1 VPLAFQGRRARTPDT
16 VNRHGRWGGLLA
28 GAGHA
33 VPWRPA
39 FWVRAGHNSTVTK
52 GRAVTFQQRLIIL
65 AALAAVIAMAALS
78 RKPTS
83 PARAGATRPFGDLLV
98 TWLAV
103 VACAL
108 LFVGIVSHT
117 LFRHIVQSAP
127 LVVGMIVL
135 TRRSAW
141 GVSASAALFAF
152 WFVVMG
158 AIWLFLLGLA
168 RFLTGTFTP
177 AEITLTVIIGAASL
191 LGLGTVYRR
200 GTDIALVPRLGA
212 AAVFLALQVAAMWL
226 SQWA

>member
-1 VPLAFQGRRARTPDT
+1 LDSHKGARCDVSAEAHHPRGSRRGDRD
-16 VNRHGRWGGLLA
+16 GGAVAQANLA
-28 GAGHA
+28 GASRRDASLRG
-33 VPWRPA
+33 
-39 FWVRAGHNSTVTK
+39 ST
-52 GRAVTFQQRLIIL
+52 
-65 AALAAVIAMAALS
+65 
-78 RKPTS
+78 
-83 PARAGATRPFGDLLV
+83 V

-117 LFRHIVQSAP
+117 LFRRIVQSAP

-191 LGLGTVYRR
+191 LGLGTAYRR